1 MKLIEFNFPFILCKT
16 NLTNYLEKIYST
28 KEDQGTLDINENE
41 KLSFEKLEDKIK
53 IKYNGEEG
61 FVDKEPILF
70 LNENKELI
78 FKIYDKSNQNAIKEF
93 LTTIYYDYNFYGKNN
108 NIIKKEEL
116 LEKNEKTI
124 ILKLKNEEFENLFKP
139 LFNKINITNES
150 EVINTNILLPIQSS
164 SLGFLF
170 NFNFH
175 LIIKQRMP
183 LIEKIYGCLKNDNIS
198 VIKIYGCDG
207 IGKSISYLFFTTL
220 NDGYKKVYFNL
231 KDIYKYPSDKK
242 RLFY

>member
-1 MKLIEFNFPFILCKT
+1 MKKYLKLIEFNFPFILCQT

-93 LTTIYYDYNFYGKNN
+93 LNTISYDYNFYGKNN

-139 LFNKINITNES
+139 LFNKINIANES

-220 NDGYKKVYFNL
+220 NDGIKKFIL
-231 KDIYKYPSDKK
+231 I
-242 RLFY
+242 